1 MLIAPA
7 RGNLTLQIPAAMQI
21 SGDAATLY
29 APGLASPKKLP
40 MTRKDNRVVIT
51 IPDAPIYSVIA
62 IE

>member
-1 MLIAPA
+1 
-7 RGNLTLQIPAAMQI
+7 MQI
-21 SGDAATLY
+21 SGNTTTLY

-40 MTRKDNRVVIT
+40 MTLKDNLVIIM